1 MTITT
6 KYNVGQEVWVI
17 FCENGVAGIAK
28 CRIKDIEIRQFESR
42 AFIKYGLIVTTEDQS
57 EYIIS
62 EYEIPDKYYEEYVFP
77 SKEELLKSL

>member
-6 KYNVGQEVWVI
+6 KYNVGQGVWVI
-17 FCENGVAGIAK
+17 FCKDGVAGIVK
-28 CRIKDIEIRQFESR
+28 CRIKDIEIRQFESH
-42 AFIKYGLIVTTEDQS
+42 AFIKYGLIVITEDQS

-77 SKEELLKSL
+77 TKEELLKSL